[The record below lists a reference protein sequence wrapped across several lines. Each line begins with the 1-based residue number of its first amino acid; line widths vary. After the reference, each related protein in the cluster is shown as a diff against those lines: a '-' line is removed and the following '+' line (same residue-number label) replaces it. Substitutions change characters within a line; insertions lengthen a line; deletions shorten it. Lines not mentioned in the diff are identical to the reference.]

1 MLPSRTALSS
11 TITNQLTVYTTT
23 ANNSD
28 HLFSNLPL
36 HSLAYCRL
44 SYSPDSQSSSN
55 YFWIFYPLLLLL
67 QLAYPPKHAEDFLTL
82 SWPNPLWITSEGSY
96 PPTILRV
103 YSDSCWCFPTLLN
116 ANRYFLIVYPFL
128 PVLPLASPL
137 KPTAVFLTFPSIHNT
152 LLKSIIPKT
161 TTMTHPSVLL

>member
-11 TITNQLTVYTTT
+11 TRTNQLTVYTTT

-44 SYSPDSQSSSN
+44 SYSPDSQSTSN

-67 QLAYPPKHAEDFLTL
+67 QLAYPPKHAEDFL
-82 SWPNPLWITSEGSY
+82 SRPNPLQITSESSTLFLSSHYFTGILRFLLMFSY
-96 PPTILRV
+96 PPKCKPLLFNSLPFSSCSSTSLSSEAYYCLSYLSL
-103 YSDSCWCFPTLLN
+103 YS
-116 ANRYFLIVYPFL
+116 
-128 PVLPLASPL
+128 
-137 KPTAVFLTFPSIHNT
+137 
-152 LLKSIIPKT
+152 
-161 TTMTHPSVLL
+161 